1 MSLRAYAPRSI
12 WAFLCALAGL
22 ALSSAAPGVLAAG
35 PSARQIMS
43 EVEQTRKLDGSEAVV
58 MMQMND
64 GKGHKRERKIAM
76 ATKLV
81 DDGKTEKRIYRFLSP
96 EDVKGTGILVFD
108 YDTKADDIWIYLP
121 ALHKTRRIL
130 SSDRSKSFMGSDF
143 SYGDLNIPP
152 IDDYTYT
159 LVKEE
164 SSGGEPCW
172 VIDVFPKSAKIAEEE
187 GYKKKTLWISK
198 KTHTV
203 RKGLYF
209 DIDGKLKKSLSTGDV
224 VLLDKKKRRYR
235 AKRMEMKNVQTGTS
249 SVFVTTDVKFVPD
262 TKDEYFTTRYL
273 ER

>member
-1 MSLRAYAPRSI
+1 MSL
-12 WAFLCALAGL
+12 CVLAGL
-22 ALSSAAPGVLAAG
+22 ALSLVTSAAPGKE
-35 PSARQIMS
+35 PSARSIMS

-58 MMQMND
+58 MMRMND
-64 GKGHKRERKIAM
+64 GKGHQRERKIAM

-81 DDGKTEKRIYRFLSP
+81 DGGKTEKRIYRFLSP

-108 YDTKADDIWIYLP
+108 YETKADDIWIYLP

-152 IDDYTYT
+152 LDEYTYT

-164 SSGGEPCW
+164 SSGGESCW
-172 VIDVFPKSAKIAEEE
+172 VIDVMPKSAQVAQEE

-203 RKGLYF
+203 RKGLYY
-209 DIDGKLKKSLSTGDV
+209 DLEGKLKKQLSTTDV
-224 VLLDKKKRRYR
+224 VLLDKKKGRYR
-235 AKRMEMKNVQTGTS
+235 AKRMEMKNMQAGTS